1 MGLLVKDAQNA
12 NQTLK
17 TISAGTGLVTYNN
30 EEADF
35 FLRVSR
41 GNETGLE
48 VIKAWGE
55 NPTVTTASA
64 GAEEDLWGPAGQ
76 VTYLSSAT
84 LLTLSSSSA
93 NDTSAGSGLRT
104 VLVTGVGT
112 SHIELSE
119 TVTMAGAS
127 LVSTS
132 NQYLRINSVEAV
144 TVGATGYNEGLV
156 SVQTVVGSPDETIAT
171 MPIARNSLTNVH
183 YTVPVGKTAFIRT
196 MFGSAIEG
204 VSIRYHFLMRN
215 SVADS
220 PFVPISSF
228 MDVTSAFRERNF
240 SLFEAVV
247 PATYD
252 IVMRAER
259 VDTSGATPAV
269 GGFSALLVSDTEVLG

>member
-1 MGLLVKDAQNA
+1 
-12 NQTLK
+12 
-17 TISAGTGLVTYNN
+17 
-30 EEADF
+30 
-35 FLRVSR
+35 
-41 GNETGLE
+41 
-48 VIKAWGE
+48 
-55 NPTVTTASA
+55 
-64 GAEEDLWGPAGQ
+64 
-76 VTYLSSAT
+76 
-84 LLTLSSSSA
+84 
-93 NDTSAGSGLRT
+93 
-104 VLVTGVGT
+104 
-112 SHIELSE
+112 
-119 TVTMAGAS
+119 MAGAS